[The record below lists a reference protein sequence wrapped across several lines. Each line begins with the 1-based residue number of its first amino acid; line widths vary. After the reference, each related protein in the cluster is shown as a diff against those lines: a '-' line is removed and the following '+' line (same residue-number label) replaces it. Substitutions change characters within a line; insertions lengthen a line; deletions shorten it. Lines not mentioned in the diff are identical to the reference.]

1 MSNKFTLS
9 LIFLLIT
16 WCTNSSFAQ
25 GMPPANVNVV
35 LAKQMLLS
43 PTGWV
48 SGLIV
53 SPNNSEIASEVSGR
67 IIQLAE
73 LGTTVKQGD
82 VIARIDDSRLQLR
95 LAEARSV
102 VVSEKARY
110 NFLESE
116 VKRVTS
122 LAQRNLSAKT
132 ELDRIT
138 SERDVARS
146 EYMQSQSRVEQI
158 LLDIAFSKLKAPFDG
173 LVSLRLSNVGE
184 YVQSG
189 TGIIQLV
196 ETNNNE
202 VSVSAP
208 ITSYPYLKQGMS
220 LAIESPMGNAMA
232 PVIAIIPVAE
242 SRSHLM
248 EIRLDASNINWP
260 VGLKVKVAVPNDS
273 SKDVVA
279 IPRDALVLR
288 REGISV
294 FKVGADNTAEQVSI
308 KTGIGSGEFIE
319 VLGPIAPGDQIIVR
333 GAERIQPGQSVTI
346 KDSNDHLISGKN

>member
-1 MSNKFTLS
+1 
-9 LIFLLIT
+9 
-16 WCTNSSFAQ
+16 A
-25 GMPPANVNVV
+25 MPPANVNVV

-43 PTGWV
+43 PSGWV

-67 IIQLAE
+67 IIELAE
-73 LGTTVKQGD
+73 LGATVTKGEI
-82 VIARIDDSRLQLR
+82 IARIDDSRLQLR

-116 VKRVTS
+116 VKRVQA
-122 LAQRNLSAKT
+122 LAKRNLSAKT
-132 ELDRIT
+132 DLDRLA

-146 EYMQSQSRVEQI
+146 EYLQSQSRVEQI

-173 LVSLRLSNVGE
+173 LVSQRLSNVGE
-184 YVQSG
+184 FVQSG

-232 PVIAIIPVAE
+232 PVISLIPVAE
-242 SRSHLM
+242 NRSHLM

-260 VGLKVKVAVPNDS
+260 VGLKVKVAVPNDP

-279 IPRDALVLR
+279 IPRDGLVLR

-294 FKVGADNTAEQVSI
+294 FKVGSDNTAEQVSI
-308 KTGIGSGEFIE
+308 RVGIGAGEFVE
-319 VLGPIAPGDQIIVR
+319 VIGPITSGDQIIVR
-333 GAERIQPGQSVTI
+333 GAERIQPGQMVNI
-346 KDSNDHLISGKN
+346 IESNDRLISGKK